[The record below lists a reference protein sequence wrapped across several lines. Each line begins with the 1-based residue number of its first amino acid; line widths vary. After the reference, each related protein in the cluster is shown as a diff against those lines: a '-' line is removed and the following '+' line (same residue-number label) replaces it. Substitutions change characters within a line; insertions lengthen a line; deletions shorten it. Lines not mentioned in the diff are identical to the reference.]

1 MSGKSLKYQQ
11 QIYQRPRFRLRTV
24 LVTPFVIPIIA
35 STILVGWLSF
45 RNGGQAINDLA
56 NQLNKETA
64 SRIED
69 HVLQY
74 LNKSQNT
81 LLLTEAGIK
90 SNNFK
95 LDDFD
100 GLRRYFW
107 QVVHQGGFEAYL
119 AYGNERG
126 EFVGVEYQ
134 ENGTVQL
141 KIRTLDTGEIRKVYL
156 LDSNGNPQKFLK
168 ESEYEPRTRPW
179 YKAAKEL
186 GKPTW
191 SEIFT
196 ASSSQNTAL
205 QISPVRPIY
214 DENRK
219 LLGVLS
225 INIRLS
231 RITNFVHELS
241 ISPNGQSFIMER
253 SGNLVASSIIKQP
266 FKVIGKESDRKIERI
281 ESAKSDNSVVATT
294 AQNLQTRFSSLDS
307 IKTIQQIKFSLN
319 EEVYFATVTPISD
332 GQGINW
338 LAVVVVPEKDF
349 MERIKANTQ
358 TTVLLCLLT
367 LIGATAISV
376 FTSSLISR
384 PIIRLTQASKEL
396 ATGSLDLR
404 VHTVDIIEIDEIDTL
419 EHSFNTMAGTL
430 QEVFTTLED
439 KVMERTTELAN
450 ANAEI
455 IALNEKLKQENL
467 RMATELDV
475 ARQIQQMILPK
486 PEELESIVDL
496 DIAGYME
503 PADEIGGDYYDVLET
518 DGVVTLGIGDVTG
531 HGLESGIL
539 MLMTQ
544 TAVRTLQEIR
554 ETDPVKF
561 LSTLNRTLFKNV
573 QRMDSEK
580 TLTLAIVNY
589 TNGKIVI
596 SGQHEEIIL
605 VRKNG
610 QIERIDTMS
619 LGFPIA
625 LDSEI
630 EQFISHATFDL
641 DLGDG
646 IVLYTDGIPEA
657 ININKV
663 QYRVERLCEVI
674 SKSWHKSASEIKAD
688 IIVDVR
694 RHIGTQKVF
703 DDITLL
709 VLKRI

>member
-1 MSGKSLKYQQ
+1 MIGELTQQ
-11 QIYQRPRFRLRTV
+11 QIPRRPKFRLRTV

-45 RNGGQAINDLA
+45 RNSEQAINDLA
-56 NQLNKETA
+56 NQLNKETS
-64 SRIED
+64 SRIEE
-69 HVLQY
+69 HVLNY
-74 LNKSQNT
+74 VTKSQNT

-95 LDDFD
+95 VDDFD
-100 GLRRYFW
+100 GLQRYFW
-107 QVVHQGGFEAYL
+107 QIVHQGDFEAYL
-119 AYGNERG
+119 AYGNEQG

-134 ENGTVQL
+134 ENGSVQL
-141 KIRTLDTGEIRKVYL
+141 KIRILDGGAIRKVYL
-156 LDSNGNPQKFLK
+156 LDDNGSPQKLLNQ
-168 ESEYEPRTRPW
+168 SEYDPRTRPW

-191 SEIFT
+191 SEIFP
-196 ASSSQNTAL
+196 ASSSKNTAL

-225 INIRLS
+225 VNIRLS
-231 RITNFVHELS
+231 RIASFVNELS

-253 SGNLVASSIIKQP
+253 SGYLVASSKIKQP
-266 FKVIGKESDRKIERI
+266 FKIIGEESDRKIERI
-281 ESAKSDNSVVATT
+281 VATKSENPILAT
-294 AQNLQTRFSSLDS
+294 VAENLQARFSSLDS
-307 IKTIQQIKFSLN
+307 IKTIQQIKFSLK

-332 GQGINW
+332 GKGINW

-349 MERIKANTQ
+349 MARINANTQ
-358 TTVLLCLLT
+358 TTFLLCILT
-367 LIGATAISV
+367 FIGATVIGV

-384 PIIRLTQASKEL
+384 PIIRLTQVSKEL
-396 ATGSLDLR
+396 AAGSLDRR
-404 VHTVDIIEIDEIDTL
+404 VNTVEIIEIEEIDSL
-419 EHSFNTMAGTL
+419 ENSFNTMAGKL
-430 QEVFTTLED
+430 QEVFATLED
-439 KVMERTTELAN
+439 KVQERTTELAT

-455 IALNEKLKQENL
+455 IALNAKLKQENL
-467 RMATELDV
+467 RMAAELDV
-475 ARQIQQMILPK
+475 ARHIQQMILPK
-486 PEELESIVDL
+486 TEELGIAGL

-503 PADEIGGDYYDVLET
+503 PADEVGGDYYDVLET

-554 ETDPVKF
+554 ETDPVRF

-589 TNGKIVI
+589 TNGKIMI

-605 VRKNG
+605 VRKDG

-625 LDSEI
+625 LDIEI
-630 EQFISHATFDL
+630 EKFISYAAFDL
-641 DLGDG
+641 QIGDG

-657 ININKV
+657 INIHKI
-663 QYRVERLCEVI
+663 QYRMERLCEVV
-674 SKSWHKSASEIKAD
+674 SKSWQKMASEVKDD
-688 IIVDVR
+688 IIADVR